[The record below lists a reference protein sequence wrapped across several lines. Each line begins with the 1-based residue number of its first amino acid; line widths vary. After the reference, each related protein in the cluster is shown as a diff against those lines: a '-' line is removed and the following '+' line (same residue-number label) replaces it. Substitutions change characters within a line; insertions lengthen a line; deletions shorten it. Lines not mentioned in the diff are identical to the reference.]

1 MDTMPMTSLLHHTR
15 VRERLRKMRPLYNAF
30 FRRKRDY
37 TRLPTPVDHLRNMQ
51 GRSVFLLCYGRS
63 GSTVLADFLASHPDV
78 VTFGEVLGEDSF
90 YSYFQWLSR
99 SVLWRWSLRPTLMA
113 QEFYRYCARLVAT
126 KPAKRCLFDLKIESL
141 HMIEGNWRM
150 PGPNFSLFD
159 HLKAAGVPVILLT
172 RQDLVA
178 RYVSGQVAEKRG
190 AYHSYHGETTDPT
203 PFEIDLNAI
212 DAQVDQIEATY
223 AKIRQTFAGQTQFLE
238 LSYENLFMPDPVTG
252 ETQFTDNVSAQIA
265 ELLDVDDQFDRV
277 PRLQRVSKDAG
288 YTSLI
293 TNWTA
298 VEAYRSKLYARA

>member
-1 MDTMPMTSLLHHTR
+1 MTSFLHNTQ
-15 VRERLRKMRPLYNAF
+15 VRERLRKLRPFYNAI

-37 TRLPTPVDHLRNMQ
+37 TRLPTPVDHLRSLQ
-51 GRSVFLLCYGRS
+51 GRGVFLLCYGRS
-63 GSTVLADFLASHPDV
+63 GSTVFADFLASHPDV
-78 VTFGEVLGEDSF
+78 VTFGEVLGENSF

-126 KPAKRCLFDLKIESL
+126 KPAMQCLFDLKIESL
-141 HMIEGNWRM
+141 HLIEGNWRM
-150 PGPNFSLFD
+150 PGPGFAIFD
-159 HLKAAGVPVILLT
+159 HLKAAGAPVILLT

-190 AYHSYHGETTDPT
+190 AYHSYHGDTANPA

-212 DAQVDQIEATY
+212 DAQIDEIEASY
-223 AKIRQTFAGQTQFLE
+223 AKVREVFAGTPQFLE

-252 ETQFTDNVSAQIA
+252 ETHFTRELSAQIA
-265 ELLDVDDQFDRV
+265 ALLGVDDQFDRV
-277 PRLQRVSKDAG
+277 PRLQRVSKEAG
-288 YTSLI
+288 YGSLI

-298 VEAYRSKLYARA
+298 VEAYRTKLYARA